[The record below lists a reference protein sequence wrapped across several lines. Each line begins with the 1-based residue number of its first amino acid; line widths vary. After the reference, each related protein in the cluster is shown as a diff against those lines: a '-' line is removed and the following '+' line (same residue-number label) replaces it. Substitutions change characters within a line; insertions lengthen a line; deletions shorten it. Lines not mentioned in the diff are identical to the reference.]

1 MATSIRLAND
11 LAKALGIPAPTVLH
25 ILGGLRSAGLI
36 ISFGRGPS
44 ATAMSKADASAL
56 LVGLASGA
64 AASHVG
70 ALTKKLLAMPL
81 RYAMRPKVEGFGKLR
96 NSRHRFYNFTET
108 HRFSQGL
115 GLLLDAQYD
124 EPELDDDGYPV
135 ENNPF
140 DWLSRLTV
148 TVGTDAR
155 RSGGFAVIKSGSASG
170 VIANVYG
177 TWPAV
182 EPEDPSEIDPARL
195 FDPKI
200 GALVA
205 MHIGGSALRIAVE
218 SLAEPVK
225 TRRAR
230 TSRVAGVNR
239 RAGRR

>member
-1 MATSIRLAND
+1 MATSIRLAQD

-36 ISFGRGPS
+36 VSYGRGPS

-70 ALTKKLLAMPL
+70 PLTKKLLAMPL
-81 RYAMRPKVEGFGKLR
+81 RHTLRPTVKGFGKLV

-124 EPELDDDGYPV
+124 EPEVDDDGYRV
-135 ENNPF
+135 DTTPF
-140 DWLSRLTV
+140 DWLSQLTV

-155 RSGGFAVIKSGSASG
+155 RSGGFAVIKSWSSSG
-170 VIANVYG
+170 AIANVYG
-177 TWPAV
+177 TWAAV
-182 EPEDPSEIDPARL
+182 EPESPGEIDPAKL
-195 FDPKI
+195 FEPKI

-205 MHIGGSALRIAVE
+205 MHMGGSALRTAIE

-225 TRRAR
+225 SAR
-230 TSRVAGVNR
+230 TRPKRIAGVNR
-239 RAGRR
+239 RAG